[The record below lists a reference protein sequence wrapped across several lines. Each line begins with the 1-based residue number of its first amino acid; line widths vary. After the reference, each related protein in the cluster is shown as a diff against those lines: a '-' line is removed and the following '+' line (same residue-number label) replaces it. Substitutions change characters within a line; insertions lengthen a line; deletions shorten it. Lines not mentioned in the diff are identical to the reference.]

1 MTDST
6 TSEPYPPYGLLW
18 GIKSSFVTY
27 IARMPDGQGSLS
39 DGATTHESDKLEC
52 FFPPLD
58 RETAQAEQTW
68 SFRGDVRFS
77 GHANMLFVRIAHPR
91 LEARGDR
98 TVLTIAPGL
107 PPMRPP
113 GSSWRRCGSNVVR
126 ATPDVDVWHGTE
138 VLLTEA
144 GADIFNNVYAPG
156 GEPLEQFTMHVPTGG
171 DQPAQ

>member
-6 TSEPYPPYGLLW
+6 TSEPYPYGLLW

-52 FFPPLD
+52 FFPLD

-98 TVLTIAPGL
+98 TVLTIAPVYPDETARIEL
-107 PPMRPP
+107 AT
-113 GSSWRRCGSNVVR
+113 VR
-126 ATPDVDVWHGTE
+126 LERGPRYPDVDVWHGTE

-156 GEPLEQFTMHVPTGG
+156 EPLEQFTMHVPTG